1 MKQTIPLVIIV
12 AFSAG
17 CMQAKALPHMNEL
30 LTLKAYSEEKDDQS
44 KWVESRQKSFGLL
57 LASVKDGS
65 IKGYAGEDSIVRT
78 FGEPVLKETVEDP
91 GGPLTRWLYRHPI
104 QKYATD
110 RVYLYFTSDGR
121 LTKSEHIPQE
131 ATNHNS
137 QITNKT
143 Q

>member
-1 MKQTIPLVIIV
+1 MKQTIPLAILV

-30 LTLKAYSEEKDDQS
+30 MTLKAYSEERDDQS
-44 KWVESRQKSFGLL
+44 KWVEGRQKAFNLL

-65 IKGYAGEDSIVRT
+65 IKDYSGRDSILQA
-78 FGEPVLKETVEDP
+78 FGEPVVKETIEDP
-91 GGPLTRWLYRHPI
+91 DGPVTRWLYRHPI

-121 LTKSEHIPQE
+121 LVKSEHIPQE
-131 ATNHNS
+131 SANRDS
-137 QITNKT
+137 QVPGNL
-143 Q
+143 